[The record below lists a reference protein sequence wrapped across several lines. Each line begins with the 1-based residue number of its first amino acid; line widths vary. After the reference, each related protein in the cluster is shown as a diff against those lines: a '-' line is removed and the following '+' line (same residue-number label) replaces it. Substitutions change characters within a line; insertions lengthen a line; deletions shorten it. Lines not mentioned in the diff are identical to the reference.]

1 MSDFAAGAPAY
12 RATPAPQDARADA
25 PATTATP
32 DASPAVHPA
41 PVHPAPAGPATA
53 RPVAAGLRLPWA
65 LALALASGV
74 ALWAAFPSLGW
85 WPLAPVSVAGLA
97 VATRGQRARRAALL
111 GFVAGLAFLVPHL
124 HWSGIYVGILP
135 WAALS
140 TMEAGYLAAMAALMP
155 RAWRAPGGR
164 SGTVLAVAGLW
175 VAQEALRDR
184 TPFGGF
190 PWARM
195 AFSQADSPLLGFAA
209 VGGAP
214 LVTGAVAAVG
224 GCLAV
229 AVIALA
235 ERATGGRRPLRGLV
249 AALLAGALLFAA
261 GAAVPRPTGSSRSV
275 TVAAVQG
282 NVPRA
287 GLDFNAQRRAVLD
300 NHVRATLDLARRVAA
315 GRTPRPDVV
324 LWPENSSDIDPL
336 RNADAGE
343 IISDATDAVGVPIL
357 IGAVL
362 QEPVDHVSNAGIVW
376 GPDGSA
382 HPGPGAR
389 YVKRHPAPFAEYIPY
404 RSFFRHFSDKVDLVT
419 LDFAPGRS
427 VGVLPA
433 GGARLGDII
442 CFEVAY
448 DDLVRDTV
456 TAGADLLVVQTN
468 NATFG
473 FSDESVQQLAM
484 SRLRAVETGRSVVH
498 VSTVGVSGLITPD
511 GRLRAR
517 SGLFTTDVLTASLPL
532 RTEQTVATRVGPA
545 PEAVLAVAGVLLTLL
560 AGGGRGAWR
569 RRRPASAPDPES
581 RTDPRGTAAD
591 AGQESPQ

>member
-32 DASPAVHPA
+32 DASPA
-41 PVHPAPAGPATA
+41 VHPAPAGPATA

-190 PWARM
+190 PWARV

-235 ERATGGRRPLRGLV
+235 ERATGGLAGAGAGRSADGGSTATGRRPLRGLV
-249 AALLAGALLFAA
+249 AALLAGGLLFAA

-300 NHVRATLDLARRVAA
+300 NHVRATLALARRVAA
-315 GRTPRPDVV
+315 GQAPRPDVV

-545 PEAVLAVAGVLLTLL
+545 PEAVLALAGVLLALL
-560 AGGGRGAWR
+560 AGGG
-569 RRRPASAPDPES
+569 
-581 RTDPRGTAAD
+581 
-591 AGQESPQ
+591 